1 MYPRPAT
8 ILNHGI
14 GNVIMNKGI
23 RKIPYKSDMN
33 PEKILFERLNICG
46 DTSNH
51 WNGSVKEIEVSLFA
65 FFSARCE
72 ICLRDKI

>member
-8 ILNHGI
+8 TLNHGI

-33 PEKILFERLNICG
+33 PEKILLERLNIY
-46 DTSNH
+46 DIFVES
-51 WNGSVKEIEVSLFA
+51 
-65 FFSARCE
+65 
-72 ICLRDKI
+72 

>member
-8 ILNHGI
+8 TLNHGI

-33 PEKILFERLNICG
+33 PEKILLERLNIY
-46 DTSNH
+46 DIF
-51 WNGSVKEIEVSLFA
+51 VESLEQVGE
-65 FFSARCE
+65 RN
-72 ICLRDKI
+72 